1 MIKIREAKPGDE
13 QSIYDLVYAL
23 AVYEKAPKEVINTPE
38 QIATDLFEN
47 KICYAYVAEYNNSVI
62 GFALYYIS
70 YSTWKGKSLY
80 LEDLFVIPEQ
90 RKDGVGGLLFDKV
103 VETAKKWKVKRM
115 DWQILDWNEPA
126 INFYKKKDAH
136 LDSGWVNGRLFF

>member
-13 QSIYDLVYAL
+13 QPIYDLVYAL

-38 QIATDLFEN
+38 QIAIDLFEN
-47 KICYAYVAEYNNSVI
+47 KICYAYVAEKNNSVI

-80 LEDLFVIPEQ
+80 LEDLFVIPEK

-103 VETAKKWKVKRM
+103 VETAKRWKVKRM

>member
-13 QSIYDLVYAL
+13 QSIYDLVNAL
-23 AVYEKAPKEVINTPE
+23 AVYEKAPNEVINTPG
-38 QIATDLFEN
+38 QLAKDMFQH
-47 KICYAYVAEYNNSVI
+47 KICYAYVAEDKNAVI

-80 LEDLFVIPEQ
+80 LEDLFVIPER
-90 RKDGVGGLLFDKV
+90 RKDGVGSLLFDKV
-103 VETAKKWKVKRM
+103 VETAKNWKVKRM

-126 INFYKKKDAH
+126 LKFYKKKNAH

>member
-1 MIKIREAKPGDE
+1 MIIVRDAKPGDE

-23 AVYEKAPKEVINTPE
+23 AVYEKNPQEVVNTPE
-38 QIATDLFEN
+38 QIAKDLFEN
-47 KICYAYVAEYNNSVI
+47 KICYAIVAEQSNQII
-62 GFALYYIS
+62 GFALYYVS

-80 LEDLFVIPEQ
+80 LEDLFVVPER

-103 VETAKKWKVKRM
+103 VETAKSWKVKRM

-126 INFYKKKDAH
+126 LNFYKKKNAQ

>member
-1 MIKIREAKPGDE
+1 MIKIREAKLGDE

-23 AVYEKAPKEVINTPE
+23 AVYEKAPKEVVNTPA
-38 QIATDLFEN
+38 QLAIDLFES
-47 KICYAYVAEYNNSVI
+47 KICYAYVAQENNTVI

-103 VETAKKWKVKRM
+103 VETAKKLKVKRM

-126 INFYKKKDAH
+126 LNFYKKKGAH

>member
-13 QSIYDLVYAL
+13 QCIHELVCAL
-23 AVYEKAPKEVINTPE
+23 AVYEKAPKEVVNTPA
-38 QIATDLFEN
+38 QLAIDLFES
-47 KICYAYVAEYNNSVI
+47 KICYAYVAQENNAVI

-80 LEDLFVIPEQ
+80 LEDLFVIPDR

-103 VETAKKWKVKRM
+103 VETAKRWKVKRM
-115 DWQILDWNEPA
+115 DWKGLDWNEPA
-126 INFYKKKDAH
+126 LNFYKKKEAH

>member
-13 QSIYDLVYAL
+13 QSIHDLVYAL
-23 AVYEKAPKEVINTPE
+23 AVYEKAPKEVVNTPA
-38 QIATDLFEN
+38 QLAIDLFES
-47 KICYAYVAEYNNSVI
+47 KICYAYVAQENNALI

-80 LEDLFVIPEQ
+80 LEDLFVIPDR

-103 VETAKKWKVKRM
+103 VETAKRWKVKRM
-115 DWQILDWNEPA
+115 DWQVLDWNEPA
-126 INFYKKKDAH
+126 LNFYKKKEAN